1 LGSLPATP
9 AIGAVMWAGG
19 VILCAGAL
27 TVVAVLLWVANAR
40 LRAYE
45 GAIAAT

>member
-1 LGSLPATP
+1 
-9 AIGAVMWAGG
+9 MWAAGI
-19 VILCAGAL
+19 VLCGGAL
-27 TVVAVLLWVANAR
+27 TVVGVLLWVANSR